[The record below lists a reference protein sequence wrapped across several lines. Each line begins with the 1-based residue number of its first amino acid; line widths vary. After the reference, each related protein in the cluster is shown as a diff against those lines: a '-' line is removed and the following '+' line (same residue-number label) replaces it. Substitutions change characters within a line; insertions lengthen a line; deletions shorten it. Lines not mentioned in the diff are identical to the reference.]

1 MMQQC
6 ETGML
11 PNRDVHSQPKI
22 LVVEDEIITARHLRR
37 ILLKLGYNV
46 VGIAGDASAALD
58 LIHQAVPDLV
68 LADVGLE
75 GDTDGI
81 EVANRAREQWKIPT
95 VFLTAYS
102 DPATMRRARVTEPY
116 GYLVK
121 PFTEHELHATI
132 EIALQQKDLAA
143 SRDEQVQVA
152 AQILGRTQEELD
164 TVTRRLFSAEDQE
177 RQRIARD
184 LHDDIG
190 QRLALLQIHLEKVWC
205 KVPEPVRE
213 ANEVEFKGVLGH
225 IAILAKD
232 LRNLSHNLHPQILDD
247 LGLETALRELSHTFG
262 DRHRITTRFS
272 ARDLPLDVPMPAAMA
287 LYRIVQQS
295 LQNIATHAGAD
306 GVDVALIGSPR
317 AIELTVRDN
326 GRGFDA
332 RSEKQR
338 KGIGLISMAQRAQL
352 AGGDFEIQ
360 SHTNGGTQIH
370 VRIPLE
376 SSDEQIADSV
386 ATVESR

>member
-1 MMQQC
+1 
-6 ETGML
+6 ML
-11 PNRDVHSQPKI
+11 PNREVPSRPRI
-22 LVVEDEIITARHLRR
+22 LVVEDETITARHLRR
-37 ILLKLGYNV
+37 ILLKLSYNV
-46 VGIAGDASAALD
+46 VGVAGDGGSALD
-58 LIHQAVPDLV
+58 LIGQLLPDLV
-68 LADVGLE
+68 LADVGLQ

-81 EVANRAREQWKIPT
+81 EVANRARERWKIPT

-102 DPATMRRARVTEPY
+102 DPGTMRRARVTEPY

-143 SRDEQVQVA
+143 SREEQVQVA

-164 TVTRRLFSAEDQE
+164 AVTRRLFSAEDQE

-184 LHDDIG
+184 LHDDVG

-205 KVPEPVRE
+205 KVPEDVRE
-213 ANEVEFKGVLGH
+213 VNEAEFKGVLGH

-247 LGLETALRELSHTFG
+247 LGIETALRELCRTFG
-262 DRHRITTRFS
+262 DRYGITTRFS
-272 ARDLPLDVPMPAAMA
+272 ARDLPLDLAMPAAMA

-306 GVDVALIGSPR
+306 SVDVALIGSPT
-317 AIELTVRDN
+317 AIELSVRDN
-326 GRGFDA
+326 GRGFDT
-332 RSEKQR
+332 RLQNQR
-338 KGIGLISMAQRAQL
+338 KGLGLISMAQRAHL
-352 AGGDFEIQ
+352 AGGDLEIQ
-360 SHTNGGTQIH
+360 SHPNGGTHIH

-376 SSDEQIADSV
+376 PGDV
-386 ATVESR
+386 AG